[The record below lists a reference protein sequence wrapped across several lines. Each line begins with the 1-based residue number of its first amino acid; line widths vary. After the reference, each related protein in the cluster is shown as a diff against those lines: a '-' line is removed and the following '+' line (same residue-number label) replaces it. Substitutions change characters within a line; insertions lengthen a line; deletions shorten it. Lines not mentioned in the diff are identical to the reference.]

1 MKKYYCKDG
10 QVVLVKPHPN
20 DSKKIIVV
28 YNNKKY
34 CRSKNIIDK
43 TIFSQ
48 DPTRVGYNNTVIL
61 TDPNTNKILLKV
73 KICET
78 ERESTYKR
86 CGGSYYGAGVEIK
99 QIFKNTGDAN
109 ETQIISIT

>member
-73 KICET
+73 K
-78 ERESTYKR
+78 YVKR
-86 CGGSYYGAGVEIK
+86 KEKAPTKGVAVHIMVPVLKSSKLSKMQEMQMK
-99 QIFKNTGDAN
+99 LK
-109 ETQIISIT
+109 